1 MENLPTQMGKDAVQ
15 RRYNKAIE
23 LEQRLRNSIQAKTP
37 SDPNIW
43 GQMRENY
50 EAIILDDHDFS
61 EAHEIEHA
69 LWHLHYK
76 RIEEF
81 RARMRSAAVAANS
94 NIPSQGGKSVV
105 RRDQIHKIRS
115 VFKSFLS
122 EATGF
127 YHELILKIRARYRF
141 PVDYFSHQGEDYLG
155 SIEDKTKSV
164 DLRKAQVSCHRCL
177 IYLGDLARY
186 KELYGE
192 GESSGRDF
200 SVAASYYVQAASLWP
215 SSGNP
220 HHQLAIL
227 GTYMGDE
234 LVAVYRYFRS
244 LAVEIPFSTARDNL
258 IIIFDKNRQHYSQL
272 LPEMEISVTKQTPTK
287 GAGGRGRGRG
297 DGRFSIKDQKQGS
310 AILKRK
316 QINISEVNKAFRIRF
331 VRLNGI
337 LFTRTSLETFDEVC
351 SSAINEFEE
360 LLTPGPIS
368 EMGIGSDTL
377 VNGSTFSGLVV
388 LQIVSILI
396 FTVHNISETEN
407 RSLSYA
413 EILQRSVLLQNAFTA
428 AFDFVGH
435 IISKCANTEDV
446 SSSLF
451 LPATLV
457 FMEWLACRPDI
468 VTCNDVKEKQARARS
483 SFWSHCVIFLNKLL
497 VVEYL
502 YQDSNG
508 SMVDGEIAFASLK
521 RYNEEGARGAGVA
534 LWEDFELR
542 GFLPLAPAQL
552 ALDFSKRH
560 SYNGFAGKKEKNI
573 RVQRILAAAKAVAN
587 SVEDR
592 RYGIYFDADLMKF
605 FIAGEVPECKIEDQ
619 LEAVKPKVS
628 NAMNK
633 FDNVLRETVS
643 NCAKQEASSFEKP
656 VLCAS
661 GVTTV
666 KTDSDKEEEEDEVIV
681 FKPTVV
687 EKHSELNTAS
697 NSQQNPVASASIQ
710 TLTPLCLPQEPRQSF
725 SNFPPPT
732 DLPIQIS
739 GYSSTLTNGT
749 DHSVGAYTTPHEVS
763 QLFESSV
770 SSADHWSTGIGMS
783 TVGQTNCL
791 ESWGT
796 KNYTG
801 PFLNSH
807 AGVTSFGDFSQQPAQ
822 QLNHLHPAWYR
833 DDEALVLNGMT
844 NLNLSHHFQENGS
857 LLKSELPASTMGKV
871 ESVSTHSNWIPSQS
885 LYSSTPL
892 VSGVSVSTAVSGI
905 SGKPLSD
912 DLSLAMVQANSCQP
926 KISTE
931 PLVTN
936 FESSALSKADTSITK
951 TSIIAKPTNTPK
963 LSIKKGHVNRP
974 VRHFGPPPGFGPVPS
989 RLPDG
994 SKADLVH
1001 CNPGATCVSEQ
1012 VAQSNEQP
1020 QMDDY
1025 SWLDGYTPSNEGER
1039 NDSRIAQP
1047 CYPLLPTSD
1056 NLISAAAKFPF
1067 PGKQVPSLP
1076 ICQDQQFHLKQ
1087 QQQQLQYKA
1096 QQQQQH
1102 QNQVLLPKQQ
1112 HQQSLWSARFFG

>member
-1 MENLPTQMGKDAVQ
+1 MENSPAQMTKDAVQ

-50 EAIILDDHDFS
+50 EAIILEDHDFS

-81 RARMRSAAVAANS
+81 RARMRSAAMAANG
-94 NIPSQGGKSVV
+94 NVPSQGGKSVV

-127 YHELILKIRARYRF
+127 YHELILKIKARYRF
-141 PVDYFSHQGEDYLG
+141 PVDYFSHQGEDFLG

-227 GTYMGDE
+227 ATYMGDE

-272 LPEMEISVTKQTPTK
+272 LPEIEVSVTKQAPTK

-297 DGRFSIKDQKQGS
+297 DGRFSLKDQKQGT
-310 AILKRK
+310 AISKRK
-316 QINISEVNKAFRIRF
+316 QLNISEVNKAFRICF

-360 LLTPGPIS
+360 LTTPELIS
-368 EMGIGSDTL
+368 EMGIGLETS
-377 VNGSTFSGLVV
+377 VNGSTFNGLVV

-407 RSLSYA
+407 RSMSYA

-428 AFDFVGH
+428 AFDFAGH
-435 IISKCANTEDV
+435 IISKCEKSDDV
-446 SSSLF
+446 SSSPF

-468 VTCNDVKEKQARARS
+468 VACNDVKDKQARARS
-483 SFWSHCVIFLNKLL
+483 SFWSHCVILLNKFL
-497 VVEYL
+497 VFECL
-502 YQDSNG
+502 HQDSNG
-508 SMVDGEIAFASLK
+508 SRVEGDIAFATPK
-521 RYNEEGARGAGVA
+521 RYNEEEVRGGGVA

-552 ALDFSKRH
+552 VLDFSKRH
-560 SYNGFAGKKEKNI
+560 SYSGFAGKKEKNI
-573 RVQRILAAAKAVAN
+573 RVQRILAAGKAVAN
-587 SVEDR
+587 SLEDR
-592 RYGIYFDADLMKF
+592 RFGIYFDADSMKF
-605 FIAGEVPECKIEDQ
+605 CIAGEVPEYKIEDQ
-619 LEAVKPKVS
+619 SEAVKPKVS
-628 NAMNK
+628 NAINK
-633 FDNVLRETVS
+633 FDSVLRETVS
-643 NCAKQEASSFEKP
+643 SCAKQEASSFEKP

-666 KTDSDKEEEEDEVIV
+666 KADSDKEEEEDEVIV
-681 FKPTVV
+681 FKPTAA
-687 EKHSELNTAS
+687 EKHSELNIAS
-697 NSQQNPVASASIQ
+697 NSQQNPVASSSIQ
-710 TLTPLCLPQEPRQSF
+710 NLVPVSLPQEPRQNF
-725 SNFPPPT
+725 SNFPPPS

-739 GYSSTLTNGT
+739 GYSSTLTTGT
-749 DHSVGAYTTPHEVS
+749 DLSLGPYTTPHEVS
-763 QLFESSV
+763 QLFESSA
-770 SSADHWSTGIGMS
+770 SSDHHWSTGIGTS
-783 TVGQTNCL
+783 TVGLTNCL
-791 ESWGT
+791 ESWGM
-796 KNYTG
+796 KNYTA
-801 PFLNSH
+801 PFLNGH
-807 AGVTSFGDFSQQPAQ
+807 AGVTSFGNFSQQPTQ
-822 QLNHLHPAWYR
+822 QINHLHPAWYR
-833 DDEALVLNGMT
+833 DDEALVFNGMP

-857 LLKSELPASTMGKV
+857 LLKPELPASTLGKV

-892 VSGVSVSTAVSGI
+892 GVSVSAAVSGM
-905 SGKPLSD
+905 SDKPIPN
-912 DLSLAMVQANSCQP
+912 DLSSAMVYANSVQP
-926 KISTE
+926 KISSE
-931 PLVTN
+931 PHVTN
-936 FESSALSKADTSITK
+936 FESSALSKVDTSTTK
-951 TSIIAKPTNTPK
+951 TSITTKTTNTPK
-963 LSIKKGHVNRP
+963 LSIKKGHVNKP

-989 RLPDG
+989 RLPDS

-1001 CNPGATCVSEQ
+1001 PNAGVTCVSEQ
-1012 VAQSNEQP
+1012 MVQSNEQQP

-1025 SWLDGYTPSNEGER
+1025 SWLDGYTPSN
-1039 NDSRIAQP
+1039 
-1047 CYPLLPTSD
+1047 PLLPNSD
-1056 NLISAAAKFPF
+1056 NLISAAVKFPF

-1076 ICQDQQFHLKQ
+1076 ICEDQQLHLK
-1087 QQQQLQYKA
+1087 QQQLQYKA
-1096 QQQQQH
+1096 QEQQQH
-1102 QNQVLLPKQQ
+1102 QGQVLLPKQQ
-1112 HQQSLWSARFFG
+1112 QQQSLWSARYFG

>member
-1 MENLPTQMGKDAVQ
+1 MENLPTQTTKDAVQ

-50 EAIILDDHDFS
+50 EAIILEDHEFS

-81 RARMRSAAVAANS
+81 RARMRSAAMAANS

-115 VFKSFLS
+115 IFKSFLS

-141 PVDYFSHQGEDYLG
+141 PVDYFTHQGEDYLG
-155 SIEDKTKSV
+155 SIDDKTKCV

-227 GTYMGDE
+227 ATYMGDE

-272 LPEMEISVTKQTPTK
+272 LPEMEVSATKQTLTK
-287 GAGGRGRGRG
+287 SGGGRGRGRG
-297 DGRFSIKDQKQGS
+297 DARFKEQKQGS
-310 AILKRK
+310 AIAKRK
-316 QINISEVNKAFRIRF
+316 QVNISELNKAFRIRF

-337 LFTRTSLETFDEVC
+337 LFTRTSLEIFDEVC

-360 LLTPGPIS
+360 LLTPGPNS
-368 EMGIGSDTL
+368 EMGIGLDTL
-377 VNGSTFSGLVV
+377 VNGSTVSGLLV

-428 AFDFVGH
+428 AFDFAGH
-435 IISKCANTEDV
+435 IIRKCESTEDV
-446 SSSLF
+446 SSSPF
-451 LPATLV
+451 LPATLI
-457 FMEWLACRPDI
+457 FIEWLACRPDI
-468 VTCNDVKEKQARARS
+468 VTSNDVKEKQARARS

-497 VVEYL
+497 LFEYL
-502 YQDSNG
+502 HEDSNG
-508 SMVDGEIAFASLK
+508 GRVEGEIAFTTLK
-521 RYNEEGARGAGVA
+521 SYNEEEARGGGVA

-560 SYNGFAGKKEKNI
+560 SYNGFGGKKEKNV
-573 RVQRILAAAKAVAN
+573 RVQRILAAAKAIAN

-592 RYGIYFDADLMKF
+592 RYGICFDADSMKF
-605 FIAGEVPECKIEDQ
+605 CIAGEVPERKIEDQ
-619 LEAVKPKVS
+619 SEAVKLKVS

-633 FDNVLRETVS
+633 FDNVFRDTVS

-661 GVTTV
+661 GITTA
-666 KTDSDKEEEEDEVIV
+666 KADSDKEEEEDEVIV
-681 FKPTVV
+681 FKPTAV
-687 EKHSELNTAS
+687 EKHSELNTTS
-697 NSQQNPVASASIQ
+697 NSQQNPAASASIQ
-710 TLTPLCLPQEPRQSF
+710 NLTPLSLPQEPRQSF
-725 SNFPPPT
+725 LNFPPST
-732 DLPIQIS
+732 ELPVQIS
-739 GYSSTLTNGT
+739 GYSSTLTTGT
-749 DHSVGAYTTPHEVS
+749 DNSVGAYTTPHEVS
-763 QLFESSV
+763 QLFASSA

-783 TVGQTNCL
+783 TVGLTSCL
-791 ESWGT
+791 ESWGP
-796 KNYTG
+796 KNYAG

-822 QLNHLHPAWYR
+822 QINQLNPAWYR
-833 DDEALVLNGMT
+833 DDKALVFNGMT
-844 NLNLSHHFQENGS
+844 NLNLSRRFQENGS
-857 LLKSELPASTMGKV
+857 LFKSELPASTMGKV
-871 ESVSTHSNWIPSQS
+871 ESVSTNSNWIPSQS

-892 VSGVSVSTAVSGI
+892 VSGVSVSTDVAGMPE
-905 SGKPLSD
+905 KTLSD
-912 DLSLAMVQANSCQP
+912 DRSLAMVQANSCQP
-926 KISTE
+926 KVSTE
-931 PLVTN
+931 PYLTN
-936 FESSALSKADTSITK
+936 SELSSLSKVDTSTIKTGITANP
-951 TSIIAKPTNTPK
+951 INTPK
-963 LSIKKGHVNRP
+963 LSVKKGHVSRP

-989 RLPDG
+989 RLPDS
-994 SKADLVH
+994 SKPDLAH
-1001 CNPGATCVSEQ
+1001 ANPGATCVSEQ
-1012 VAQSNEQP
+1012 MVQSNEQP

-1025 SWLDGYTPSNEGER
+1025 SWLDGYTSSNDGEK
-1039 NDSRIAQP
+1039 NDLRISQP
-1047 CYPLLPTSD
+1047 NYPLLPTSD
-1056 NLISAAAKFPF
+1056 NLMSAAAKFPF
-1067 PGKQVPSLP
+1067 PGKQVPSLQM
-1076 ICQDQQFHLKQ
+1076 CQDQQDFHLKQ
-1087 QQQQLQYKA
+1087 QLQYEA

-1102 QNQVLLPKQQ
+1102 KAQVLLPKHQQ
-1112 HQQSLWSARFFG
+1112 QQSLWSGRFFG